1 MLDQY
6 LEEEF
11 FKKKTNIN
19 EKDAK
24 VEKLLRAL
32 EFLNKQIKKDA
43 AITNSDFIVCF
54 LEAFHMVFPKKL
66 KDVNSK
72 IDRQNILFSF
82 IKTVEILISKNLIG
96 EDHFK

>member
-32 EFLNKQIKKDA
+32 EFLNK
-43 AITNSDFIVCF
+43 
-54 LEAFHMVFPKKL
+54 
-66 KDVNSK
+66 
-72 IDRQNILFSF
+72 
-82 IKTVEILISKNLIG
+82 
-96 EDHFK
+96 